1 MYANIYELRVIYVD
15 LHMCTYM
22 APIDNICR
30 PTMCTYM
37 PCRQPRVKSAV
48 KLQYKLEGTYYHSL
62 KLHPGL
68 CSSVRMR

>member
-1 MYANIYELRVIYVD
+1 MYVNICELRVIYVD
-15 LHMCTYM
+15 LHVCTHM
-22 APIDNICR
+22 TPIDNIC
-30 PTMCTYM
+30 TMCTYM
-37 PCRQPRVKSAV
+37 PRRQTRVKSTV